1 MRRDEYDRQAVA
13 KRNTARRFADRAR
26 LAKLKAPCHI
36 CGRPIDY
43 ALRWPDPQ
51 CFVADHVKPLAR
63 GGADR
68 IGNKL
73 PAHKLCN
80 ERKSD
85 KDFAPGI
92 IRRSG
97 ALDP

>member
-43 ALRWPDPQ
+43 TLRWPDPQ

-63 GGADR
+63 GGRDALP
-68 IGNKL
+68 NKRA
-73 PAHKLCN
+73 AHKLCN
-80 ERKSD
+80 ERKGT
-85 KDFAPGI
+85 KDHAAGI

-97 ALDP
+97 ALD